1 MAAIIWIRLN
11 RIKWTS
17 LPNVIKIF
25 SQLLAWHFDGLDETI
40 WIANELPLLS
50 SIQHMTMVRGL
61 KTYRLVYWFSG
72 LVVAGFTKE
81 WCNNHSFFKSASRYI
96 TLTKILQAYLCNV
109 HHLGYSLLDPFHTTR
124 EIHGLNKSTDLFPY
138 NYPPLLNPSTPRP
151 NNDYKRTS
159 T

>member
-96 TLTKILQAYLCNV
+96 TLTKIRQAYLCNV